1 MKKVLLTGADGFFAS
16 RFYEFYKSKYEI
28 IPLRRA
34 DLDIRDENR
43 ALELLN
49 FHKPDLVIHTAAV
62 ADTKKCEDNP
72 ELSYDINVLGTKNIA
87 KACSS
92 IKAKLIHL
100 STEQLYNGN
109 IERGPYSE
117 DKNLPKPDTVYG
129 KHKLTAEKELLSI
142 IEEAWVMRL
151 TWMFGLPE
159 RGCKVNSN
167 IVWNI
172 ISAALKGKSL
182 RLPGN
187 EFRGMTYVYDVLRN
201 IEAVLDVPYGIYN
214 TGSENDMSTYEAGC
228 LVLDKMGLGY
238 KIDEIIIKDEDR
250 YKDKPRDLRIDN
262 SKFKSVGIEFME
274 TSEAIEKCIK
284 DFNYNI
290 G

>member
-1 MKKVLLTGADGFFAS
+1 MKKVLITGADGFFAS
-16 RFYEFYKSKYEI
+16 RFYEFYKNKYEI

-92 IKAKLIHL
+92 IEAKLIYL

-109 IERGPYSE
+109 EERGPYSE
-117 DKNLPKPDTVYG
+117 DKNLPRPNTVYG
-129 KHKLTAEKELLSI
+129 KHKLIAEKELQSI
-142 IEEAWVMRL
+142 IEEAWILRL
-151 TWMFGLPE
+151 TWLFGLPE
-159 RGCKVNSN
+159 KGCKVNSN
-167 IVWNI
+167 IVWNV
-172 ISAALKGKSL
+172 ISAALKGKGL
-182 RLPGN
+182 RLPVN
-187 EFRGMTYVYDVLRN
+187 EFRGMTYVYDILQN
-201 IEAVLDVPYGIYN
+201 IEAVFNVPYGIYN
-214 TGSENDMSTYEAGC
+214 TGSENDMSTYEAGS
-228 LVLDKMGLGY
+228 LVLDEMGLGY

-250 YKDKPRDLRIDN
+250 YKDHPRDLRIDN
-262 SKFKSVGIEFME
+262 SKFKSFGIEFME
-274 TSEAIEKCIK
+274 TSEAIAKCLK